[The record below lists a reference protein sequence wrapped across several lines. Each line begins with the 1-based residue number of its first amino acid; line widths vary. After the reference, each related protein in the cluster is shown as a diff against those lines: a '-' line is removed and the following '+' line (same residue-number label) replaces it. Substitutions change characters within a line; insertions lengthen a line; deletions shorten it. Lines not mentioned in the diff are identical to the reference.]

1 MDTERREEARQL
13 MDTDSKYRK
22 LFSDLFHIAG
32 VFLDAELDEIVRKFP
47 DKKSPEAMQAESEV
61 REKMRLIIERATL
74 SI

>member
-1 MDTERREEARQL
+1 METERREEARRL
-13 MDTDSKYRK
+13 METDPKYKK
-22 LFSDLFHIAG
+22 LFSDLFHITG

-47 DKKSPEAMQAESEV
+47 DKKSVEAMQAESDV